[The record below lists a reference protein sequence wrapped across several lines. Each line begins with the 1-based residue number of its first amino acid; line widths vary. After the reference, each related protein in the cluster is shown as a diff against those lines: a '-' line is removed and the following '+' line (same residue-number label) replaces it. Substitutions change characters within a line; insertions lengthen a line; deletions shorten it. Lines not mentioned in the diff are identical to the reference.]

1 MAVAE
6 KLTQI
11 AENMPKVFEAGVKA
25 EWNKLWDDIQLLG
38 TRTAYNNAF
47 QNAWSDA
54 AFQPKYNIRPT
65 SAGYMFAGT
74 KIANLKKCL
83 EDNEV
88 VLDTSKAT
96 SVDRIFSDAPN
107 LTYVPT
113 ISTINAP
120 HLQNFV
126 YNCKKLIGVDMV
138 ILKDDGSQ
146 TFNDNSFKSCEALV
160 EIRFGG
166 IIGSNVNFQWSKS
179 LSMLSLA
186 SIVGA
191 LSKTVTGKTIT
202 LPSTARATYDNA
214 TISGAWDNLV
224 KQYTNWTFAYA

>member
-11 AENMPKVFEAGVKA
+11 AENMPKVYEAGVKA

-96 SVDRIFSDAPN
+96 SVDRLFSDAPN

-120 HLQNFV
+120 HMQNLF
-126 YNCKKLIGVDMV
+126 YNCKKLISADMV
-138 ILKDDGSQ
+138 ILKSDGSQ
-146 TFNDNSFKSCEALV
+146 TFNDSSFKSCESLV
-160 EIRFGG
+160 EIRFSGV
-166 IIGSNVNFQWSKS
+166 IGNNVNLQWSKNLSVDS
-179 LSMLSLA
+179 LN
-186 SIVGA
+186 SINNA
-191 LSKTVTGKTIT
+191 LSTTVSGKTIT
-202 LPSTARATYDNA
+202 FPSSAKGKITEK
-214 TISGAWDNLV
+214 S
-224 KQYTNWTFAYA
+224 NWTYAYL